1 MSLNRLAPRLA
12 AAMIGTT
19 ILSLL
24 ILLTA
29 LQIADYQNYMALPS
43 EVRERVPPP
52 RLDIFHRPV
61 EKPFRGGPG
70 EGFGPPGRP
79 GMADEDRPFSYEA
92 QAQLFEARR
101 ATQERTLLIGML
113 VAAALTILLA
123 VLLSRS
129 IARPIAAVTRA
140 ADGVAAG
147 DFSARVSL
155 TPRQQ
160 RSHLETDRLAVT
172 FNQMSGALE
181 SYERERKAMVADI
194 AHELRTPLTAMQ
206 MRLEA
211 IQDGLVPMTRV
222 QADNLLRQTDTL
234 SRLVE
239 DLRTLSLADAGKLT
253 LRRQETDLTE
263 LAGEVLASFE
273 ARAKR
278 QGVQLRLAAVN
289 DVIPTALVDQ
299 TRLIQVMSNLVD
311 NALRV
316 TPAGGEVLLSVAQD
330 GSGARLEVL
339 DSGPGIPESD
349 LPHIFERFVQ
359 SKDTKGSSGLGLA
372 IVDALVKLH
381 GGTVRAVNRAGG
393 GAAFQVTLPSGAA

>member
-1 MSLNRLAPRLA
+1 MNRLAPRLA

-29 LQIADYQNYMALPS
+29 LQVAEYQNYMALPS
-43 EVRERVPPP
+43 EVRAQIPPP
-52 RLDIFHRPV
+52 RLELFGRSLH
-61 EKPFRGGPG
+61 KPQGPG
-70 EGFGPPGRP
+70 PEREFNRSGPPDFEEG
-79 GMADEDRPFSYEA
+79 DRPFSYEE
-92 QAQLFEARR
+92 QARLFEVRR
-101 ATQERTLLIGML
+101 ATQERILLIGML

-129 IARPIAAVTRA
+129 VARPIAAVSRA

-147 DFSARVSL
+147 DFSARVQL
-155 TPRQQ
+155 TKRQQ
-160 RSHLETDRLAVT
+160 RSHLETDRLAAT
-172 FNQMSGALE
+172 FNQMSEALE
-181 SYERERKAMVADI
+181 NYETQRKAMVADI
-194 AHELRTPLTAMQ
+194 AHELRTPLMAMQ

-211 IQDGLVPMTRV
+211 IQDGLVPMTEG
-222 QADNLLRQTDTL
+222 QAENLLKQTAVL

-253 LRRQETDLTE
+253 LKRQETDLAE
-263 LAGEVLASFE
+263 LASEVLASFE

-278 QGVQLRLAAVN
+278 QEVRLTFSAAP
-289 DVIPTALVDQ
+289 DDPAPTALVDQ

-316 TPAGGEVLLSVAQD
+316 TPVGGEVLLSVIQD
-330 GSGARLEVL
+330 GSGVRLEVL

-349 LPHIFERFVQ
+349 LPHIFERFMQ

-381 GGTVRAVNRAGG
+381 GGTVRAANRTGG
-393 GAAFQVTLPSGAA
+393 GAAFQITLPG